1 VGRKKWFWINRW
13 KRCWAHSNCLSLIFT
28 GYGDLA
34 PANDASRVFTIFFA
48 LYGINILG
56 MFLGNIGEYV
66 IEKQEESM
74 QKRMKN
80 SRLKVMEQF
89 AEDDSALPPEERS
102 YWKDLVGV
110 CIKELPIFLVLI
122 AIASPIVYI
131 EGWDVVM
138 G

>member
-1 VGRKKWFWINRW
+1 
-13 KRCWAHSNCLSLIFT
+13 LIFT